1 MKIGKQFFFGA
12 LITVS
17 IVLISAIFYFYQN
30 FYTANFLIDKK
41 VSGTYFFIKEGDD
54 FKAVLKR
61 LEDDKIIANKLSFAF
76 VAQLRGY
83 QKNIK
88 AGKYYIKA
96 GANNMSVVTMLRAGA
111 QTPIKITF
119 NNIRTLDDLSE
130 RVAEQLSFDK
140 KTFKKVLCSKEI
152 LQKYNT
158 DTMNIIG
165 LFLPNTYQAYW
176 TVKPEGFIEQMY
188 KEYKKFWSE
197 KRLTQAKAL
206 KLTPS
211 QVITL
216 ASIVQGETAKEDEK
230 PRVAGVYLN
239 RLRDKMKL
247 QADPTLVF
255 ALRDFGI
262 KRLYDRHKEVE
273 SPYNTYKYLGLPPGP
288 INMPIQSSIDAVL
301 KPEQHKYLYFCA
313 KEDFS
318 GYHNFAVNYNDHLR
332 NARLYQKALDMKG
345 IKN

>member
-1 MKIGKQFFFGA
+1 MKVGKQFLFGA
-12 LITVS
+12 LIAGSILFVS
-17 IVLISAIFYFYQN
+17 ATFYFYQN
-30 FYTANFLIDKK
+30 FYTANFLVDGKA
-41 VSGTYFFIKEGDD
+41 SGTYFFIKEGDD
-54 FKAVLKR
+54 FKAVLNR
-61 LEDDKIIANKLSFAF
+61 LYDEKIVANKLSFAF
-76 VAQLRGY
+76 VSQIRGY

-96 GANNMSVVTMLRAGA
+96 RSNNMTVVSMLRAGA

-140 KTFKKVLCSKEI
+140 KTFKKVLCSPEI
-152 LQKYNT
+152 LKKYNT

-165 LFLPNTYQAYW
+165 LFLPNTYEAYW
-176 TVKPEGFIEQMY
+176 TVKPEGFIEQMH
-188 KEYKKFWSE
+188 KEYKKFWTE
-197 KRLTQAKAL
+197 KRLEKAKAL
-206 KLTPS
+206 KLSPA

-216 ASIVQGETAKEDEK
+216 ASIVQGETGKEDEK

-255 ALRDFGI
+255 ALRDFTI
-262 KRLYDRHKEVE
+262 RRLYDRHKEVN
-273 SPYNTYKYLGLPPGP
+273 SPYNTYKYAGLPPGP

-301 KPEQHKYLYFCA
+301 TPEQHKYIYFCA
-313 KEDFS
+313 KGDGT

-332 NARLYQKALDMKG
+332 NARTYQKILDTKN